1 MRKFVII
8 GALLI
13 VGSCSSGRDVP
24 QATTAIG
31 EFHRSINAGHF
42 DGIYDASS
50 DDMKKSSPRERL
62 TTILAAVH
70 RKLGLF
76 RSGRAQG
83 WNDTINTSGHFVT
96 LNFAAH
102 YERDP
107 AAMEQFVYRI
117 DGDRTALAGYNINS
131 TLMVLN

>member
-1 MRKFVII
+1 
-8 GALLI
+8 
-13 VGSCSSGRDVP
+13 
-24 QATTAIG
+24 
-31 EFHRSINAGHF
+31 
-42 DGIYDASS
+42 
-50 DDMKKSSPRERL
+50 MKKSSPRERL
-62 TTILAAVH
+62 TIILAAVH

-76 RSGRAQG
+76 RSGGVQG

-102 YERDP
+102 HERDP

-131 TLMVLN
+131 TVMVLN